1 MKIRL
6 STFAAVLLVILAAP
20 GARAHWGA
28 VQGAPTPGASA
39 PDPAPPASPP
49 ADAPPPVA
57 EPAAPQP
64 QPTAPPDQEA
74 PPPLPPPADAPPSP
88 LQAAASAYPPPAATA
103 AQGGGPG
110 PVERLP
116 PSAYPEEYTRGLYGG
131 SMWMTFHGAQWPY
144 YPRSGIGISGYG
156 WIDNSFQQINVGEPS
171 AGFDRTR
178 DYLQQGRLLLRV
190 SPTYSSGAFFV
201 QAQAEIVAN
210 KDQSE
215 AQPRIIDADDAWVRL
230 GEWAKWDL
238 MFGRF
243 EAWEIYHR
251 GMGLDINTQERLGA
265 FDANSSPP
273 DIYGATYLFDR
284 PARSGNVAF
293 HVYPYR
299 FLRVEL
305 LAQYGGLGA
314 NNEIGGRPAVIY
326 DIGWLKLKAA
336 AEYQWLTPHIEG
348 DKTEQRNRGF
358 AGSAQFVFTTY
369 VEGGISYGYANNRV
383 FDSNGN
389 LDTTRTAEL
398 SSVGLFA
405 NARPVDIIGA
415 LAGRPW
421 HNDMLIGAGINYVA
435 FANEHYNANA
445 GGFSDFFTNTQGF
458 VAIQYLIQKQ
468 LFVKLV
474 GAYARSRFEK
484 AFALVPDYNDT
495 MFSARLRVLY
505 LF

>member
-1 MKIRL
+1 MKTRL
-6 STFAAVLLVILAAP
+6 STFAAVLLVISVAP
-20 GARAHWGA
+20 NARAHWVV
-28 VQGAPTPGASA
+28 VQGAPPMDASTPNPA
-39 PDPAPPASPP
+39 PAPPASP
-49 ADAPPPVA
+49 AAEAPPPAA
-57 EPAAPQP
+57 EPAGPS
-64 QPTAPPDQEA
+64 PPPASSDSA
-74 PPPLPPPADAPPSP
+74 LIPLPPPAEAPPSP
-88 LQAAASAYPPPAATA
+88 LQVAAAAAPPPAATA

-144 YPRSGIGISGYG
+144 YPRTGIGVSGYG

-171 AGFDRTR
+171 SSFDRTR

-190 SPTYSSGAFFV
+190 TPTYSSGDFFV

-215 AQPRIIDADDAWVRL
+215 AQPRVIDADDAWVRL
-230 GEWAKWDL
+230 GRWAKWDL

-284 PARSGNVAF
+284 PARSGNVAA
-293 HVYPYR
+293 HLYPYR

-336 AEYQWLTPHIEG
+336 AEYQWLTPHTEG

-383 FDSNGN
+383 FDQNGN
-389 LDTTRTAEL
+389 LDTSRTAEL

-415 LAGRPW
+415 LARRPW

-474 GAYARSRFEK
+474 GAYARSHFEK
-484 AFALVPDYNDT
+484 AFATVPDYNDT